1 MLQFLQGITEE
12 QSRHSYEPGKWTIR
26 EVLNHV
32 NDGERVFLYRAFWFA
47 RGYQDALPSFD
58 QDQAVVTAQA
68 NNTSWADLVEE
79 FRNVRLSTISFFKSL
94 PEEAWS
100 KKYMIQCVGPVCT
113 IQPTGEAVQTTA
125 DAASLLGQVDVP
137 TLVIIGKKDLQVD
150 WQDDGEP
157 LQRAAAGHANVT
169 ILFPENANHI
179 LKEET
184 KPRSELSQPEALP
197 RYNAPDARLDPAAM
211 ASILSW
217 LAAHS

>member
-1 MLQFLQGITEE
+1 MTRPQPTEAASYYFTYIDLITSDDIVPEFERQLDETIQFLQGISEE

-68 NNTSWADLVEE
+68 NNTSWADLIEE

-100 KKYMIQCVGPVCT
+100 K
-113 IQPTGEAVQTTA
+113 TGV
-125 DAASLLGQVDVP
+125 ASDYPFTVRSLAY
-137 TLVIIGKKDLQVD
+137 II
-150 WQDDGEP
+150 
-157 LQRAAAGHANVT
+157 AGHVAHHRNVLT
-169 ILFPENANHI
+169 E
-179 LKEET
+179 
-184 KPRSELSQPEALP
+184 
-197 RYNAPDARLDPAAM
+197 RYL
-211 ASILSW
+211 
-217 LAAHS
+217 